1 MIHLKIDKSDLISPD
16 LKRVLKNAY
25 RQQVKLHHPDTGGD
39 AATFRKIHQA
49 YEELAH
55 WAENPIFTRLRGF
68 PDKWFYDASTNR
80 WTQPITIRR

>member
-1 MIHLKIDKSDLISPD
+1 MPQPSGKSTRL
-16 LKRVLKNAY
+16 
-25 RQQVKLHHPDTGGD
+25 
-39 AATFRKIHQA
+39 